1 MQCPPALYALLDDPA
16 LSRIEAQADEILETV
31 GLWLI
36 DDPESLSA
44 LADHGARVVGDR
56 VFVSGDRL
64 RRLIR
69 QAPARFVWRGRVTGR
84 DVVVGGGR
92 PVYAP
97 TYGTP
102 VIALP
107 AGQRALG
114 TLDDY
119 RALVRFCDQSE
130 LLDTTGFLL
139 CIVHDRPEATRHLD
153 MARLHLTLSDKPM
166 MGTILSPAALREV
179 AAEVGAGPEP
189 GACRLLHMI
198 NTTPP
203 LVLQENPL
211 KCLRAASELGQ
222 GCLVSSYMMMG
233 ATSPVTI
240 AGCLA
245 QGLAEVMV
253 GLALTQI
260 WRPGVPVVGGIFG
273 TQFSMRFMGPIFGL
287 PESELVQVAG
297 AQLVRRLGVPCR
309 GDGMITGSKLNDAQA
324 GYEGA
329 GTLFAS
335 RSSGADLIL
344 HAVGWSEFGRS
355 HDRTKAALDEALIL
369 GTHIPAEQRIALPAG
384 AFRPSSARA

>member
-1 MQCPPALYALLDDPA
+1 MPLPYTLLDDTA
-16 LSRIEAQADEILETV
+16 LARIEAQADAVLSTV
-31 GLWLI
+31 GLRLQ
-36 DDPESLSA
+36 DDPESLAA
-44 LADHGARVVGDR
+44 LSGHGARIEGDR
-56 VFVSGDRL
+56 VFMEGDRL
-64 RRLIR
+64 RALIA
-69 QAPARFVWRGRVTGR
+69 QAPRQFLWRGAVPAK
-84 DVVVGGGR
+84 DVIVGGDR
-92 PVYAP
+92 AIYAP

-102 VIALP
+102 VVALP

-119 RALVRFCDQSE
+119 RTLVRFCDRSA

-139 CIVHDRPEATRHLD
+139 CIVHDRPEETRHLD
-153 MARLHLTLSDKPM
+153 MARAHLTLSQKPM
-166 MGTILSPAALREV
+166 MGTVMSEAALRDVV
-179 AAEVGAGPEP
+179 AETGAQPDS

-203 LVLQENPL
+203 LVVQSNPL

-233 ATSPVTI
+233 ATSPVTV
-240 AGCLA
+240 AGSLA

-287 PESELVQVAG
+287 PE
-297 AQLVRRLGVPCR
+297 AQLIQMASAQLIHRLGVPCR
-309 GDGMITGSKLNDAQA
+309 GDGMLTSSKLNDAQA

-329 GTLFAS
+329 LTLFSA
-335 RSSGADLIL
+335 RASGADLIL
-344 HAVGWSEFGRS
+344 HSIGWSEFGRT
-355 HDRTKAALDEALIL
+355 HDREKGAADEALVL
-369 GTHIPAEQRIALPAG
+369 CQAARPQNALA
-384 AFRPSSARA
+384 